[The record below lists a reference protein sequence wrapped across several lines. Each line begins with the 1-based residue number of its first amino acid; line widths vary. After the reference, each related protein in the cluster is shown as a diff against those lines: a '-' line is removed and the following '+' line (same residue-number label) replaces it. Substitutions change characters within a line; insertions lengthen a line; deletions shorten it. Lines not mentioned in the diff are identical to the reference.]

1 MKTLIMGLLTVVLSL
16 SVFFPLAHADVIDP
30 GNPYRKPNRPKPI
43 PVTRVIKMRAPDFT
57 LTKVEEQENTYRLQA
72 TLPGPCEWE
81 YIVYTE
87 IEGAT
92 KKVAGGGTYAVQD
105 VETASDSKEIIL
117 QLPEG
122 KEKARIMVD
131 VEFTLYRFIETNFG
145 PKVYETDNRSLAVEH
160 MYELESVDGK
170 QVLKKL

>member
-1 MKTLIMGLLTVVLSL
+1 MKTLIMGIVTFVLSL
-16 SVFFPLAHADVIDP
+16 AVFFPAAHADVIDP

-43 PVTRVIKMRAPDFT
+43 PVTRVIKMRTPDFT
-57 LTKVEEQENTYRLQA
+57 LTKVEEQENTYRLHA

-81 YIVYTE
+81 YVVYMEDGETRQK
-87 IEGAT
+87 A
-92 KKVAGGGTYAVQD
+92 ARGGSYPVQD
-105 VETASDSKEIIL
+105 LEAASDSRDIIL

-122 KEKARIMVD
+122 KEKASILVD